1 MSNPEFERTERL
13 LAMIE
18 DQLMDSK
25 ITQNATL
32 EVLKQIRDNQRKEL
46 ENIRFNTGWCIYIL
60 IPILISVTI
69 GWF

>member
-60 IPILISVTI
+60 ISVTI